1 MRLHPA
7 SILQVLSG
15 RRRRQLGGLFALSL
29 LSAAA
34 EVANLATL
42 LPFLRVLADP
52 DRNLAVLG
60 RWSAP
65 LHDLD
70 RMTLLLLLGGGFLLV
85 IGVSSLLRVVT
96 IVTQLRLTAQ
106 IGADIAQQVLR
117 TVLDRPYRWHLQTNS
132 SQIIGLLTKDI
143 SNLVD
148 TIQGWLSLGINGLV
162 VLLLIAALLRIA
174 PLVMGV
180 IAITLGAWYLVVFR
194 YTKGGLKADGE
205 LLSNNHQRSIQT
217 AQEALAGIR
226 DLLLNRSQPVFV
238 QQFDRQNRISRLAY
252 GRINMRAQVP
262 RYLIEGFTL
271 ALIVLLSL
279 ALSWHG
285 QGVER
290 QLPLLGT
297 LALGAYRVLQPLQVC
312 FGCVSSIQANRVSC
326 ERVMADLDPGLSEA
340 EPQPTPRPAVAVSPR
355 LPGQPHQAHQAKQG
369 TALVRLED
377 VHFRY
382 GASEP
387 WVLQAIH
394 LSVEPGQRIGLVG
407 TTGGG
412 KSTLID
418 LILGLLEPVRGRVLV
433 EGGDLHGSAGSLQ
446 RWQQRIAHVPQHIH
460 LSDGTFA
467 ENIAFGDPP
476 GSIDTARLRYAAQA
490 ACIAELIEQQPSGYQ
505 AVVGEQGLRLSGGQ
519 RQRLGLARALY
530 RQADVLILDEA
541 TSALDNLTEHQ
552 VMACLNATSGSDAG
566 SGSAGRRTQILIAH
580 RLSTVQDCDTI
591 HLLEQ
596 GRIQA
601 SGTFAELERSSRAFQ
616 LLLQHQGVG

>member
-1 MRLHPA
+1 MRLNPA

-15 RRRRQLGGLFALSL
+15 RRRRQLGGLFVLSL

-52 DRNLAVLG
+52 GRNLAVLG

-106 IGADIAQQVLR
+106 IGADIGQQVLR
-117 TVLDRPYRWHLQTNS
+117 TVLARPYRWHLQTNS
-132 SQIIGLLTKDI
+132 SQTIGLLTKDI

-162 VLLLIAALLRIA
+162 VLLLMAALLSIA

-180 IAITLGAWYLVVFR
+180 IGLTLGAWYLVVFR

-205 LLSNNHQRSIQT
+205 LLSDHHQRSIQT
-217 AQEALAGIR
+217 AQEALSGIR
-226 DLLLNRSQPVFV
+226 DILLNRSQPVFV
-238 QQFDRQNRISRLAY
+238 RQFDRQNRISRLAY

-312 FGCVSSIQANRVSC
+312 FGSVSSIQANRVSC
-326 ERVMADLDPGLSEA
+326 ERVMADLDPQLLASE
-340 EPQPTPRPAVAVSPR
+340 PRPRQHPTVAVAPPPR
-355 LPGQPHQAHQAKQG
+355 S

-382 GASEP
+382 GPADP
-387 WVLQAIH
+387 WVLQAIEM
-394 LSVEPGQRIGLVG
+394 SIEPGQRIGLVG

-433 EGGDLHGSAGSLQ
+433 EGSDLHGSASSLQ

-460 LSDGTFA
+460 LSDGSFA
-467 ENIAFGDPP
+467 ENIAFGD
-476 GSIDTARLRYAAQA
+476 SVETIDATRLRRAAQG

-505 AVVGEQGLRLSGGQ
+505 TVVGEQGLRLSGGQ

-530 RQADVLILDEA
+530 RQADVLVLDEA
-541 TSALDNLTEHQ
+541 TSALDNLT
-552 VMACLNATSGSDAG
+552 
-566 SGSAGRRTQILIAH
+566 
-580 RLSTVQDCDTI
+580 
-591 HLLEQ
+591 
-596 GRIQA
+596 
-601 SGTFAELERSSRAFQ
+601 
-616 LLLQHQGVG
+616 